1 MTAGN
6 GLQAKTGRMGWFF
19 VVGKSLTESLS
30 VDTPA
35 GHRIDAGNENTSV
48 PVVCQILQMKGGRL
62 GRRQGQ
68 IIPRGDHRWMVRIF
82 LGLDPETR
90 RRRYLSRTLRGSFRS
105 AQHYLNARL
114 AECDQG
120 RELAGEDLTL
130 NQYLDRWLE
139 LAAQPKLR
147 AKSYCDYQALVGRHI
162 RPPLGERGLLSLT
175 PLDIQGVVREMHA
188 SGLSARTVQY
198 AHAVLHAALEQAV
211 CWRLIQKNPARG
223 VALPKLNRRE
233 IHVLNPDEA
242 RRFLDHAL
250 ATRYGV
256 LFALALTTGLRPS
269 EYLALRWSDID
280 LEKKTVMVVRTLVK
294 GSGWSF
300 SPTKRPSSRRLV
312 KLETWVASQLRQL
325 VALDTET
332 PDLDAPRLI
341 FKTRR
346 GRPMNSDYLARE
358 FKRLLREAGLKPMRL
373 YDLRHTAAT
382 LAVAAGVPAKV
393 VSEQLGHASSAFTLD
408 VYAHVLPHMQSEAAA
423 RVATLLGMDSRE
435 QEGIRAGARKPPQ
448 SVHPGQTTSEAQT
461 FVAQEAS

>member
-1 MTAGN
+1 M
-6 GLQAKTGRMGWFF
+6 R
-19 VVGKSLTESLS
+19 
-30 VDTPA
+30 
-35 GHRIDAGNENTSV
+35 
-48 PVVCQILQMKGGRL
+48 
-62 GRRQGQ
+62 RRQGQ
-68 IIPRGDHRWMVRIF
+68 IIPRGDHRWLVRIF

-90 RRRYLSRTLRGSFRS
+90 RRRYSSRTLRGSFRS

-114 AECDQG
+114 AECERG

-139 LAAQPKLR
+139 LAARPKLQN
-147 AKSYCDYQALVGRHI
+147 KSFYDYQSLLARSI
-162 RPPLGERGLLSLT
+162 RPALGECRLLSLA
-175 PLDIQGVVREMHA
+175 PLDIQGVFHEMHA

-211 CWRLIQKNPARG
+211 CWRLIQRNPARG
-223 VALPKLNRRE
+223 VALPKATQRE
-233 IHVLNPDEA
+233 MRVLNPDEA

-269 EYLALRWSDID
+269 EYLALRWTDID
-280 LEKKTVMVVRTLVK
+280 WEKKTVTVVRTLVK

-300 SPTKRPSSRRLV
+300 SATKRPSSRRQV

-325 VALDTET
+325 SALDTAS
-332 PDLDAPRLI
+332 PNLDPAQQI
-341 FKTRR
+341 FKTRC
-346 GRPMNSDYLARE
+346 GRPINSDYLARE
-358 FKRLLREAGLKPMRL
+358 FKRLLREAGLPPMRL

-382 LAVAAGVPAKV
+382 LALTAGVSAKV

-448 SVHPGQTTSEAQT
+448 SIRPGQFGSGASEMI
-461 FVAQEAS
+461 VEEAS